1 MHPVVRFART
11 AVSRQH
17 RALAAARIA
26 DGAGAFLVFAQQNR
40 QPVPQLCIVRRRI
53 DGDADLAQESRVKDA
68 LMGLTIG
75 RDKTGTV
82 DGEDDVLIE
91 QVDVVDDLVI
101 GAL

>member
-1 MHPVVRFART
+1 M
-11 AVSRQH
+11 
-17 RALAAARIA
+17 
-26 DGAGAFLVFAQQNR
+26 
-40 QPVPQLCIVRRRI
+40 
-53 DGDADLAQESRVKDA
+53 AQESRVKDA

-91 QVDVVDDLVI
+91 QIDVVDDLVI